1 MRTIFVE
8 PLVIIAQGA
17 GNADWGEMT
26 VLTGQDFDGGV
37 AIVAGGSGGIG
48 SAICA
53 TLAGAGSHVAFTWR
67 SRQDAADAV
76 VAAVAAAGREA
87 LAMQVDHTD
96 PDAMKAF
103 VDAAAARFG
112 RVHSVVYAAGPHIPM
127 KFLNAITPADWKAVF
142 DADVNGAF
150 NLVWATLPHV
160 KAGGG
165 GAYVAVITAAVEK
178 VPLRDICSAAPKA
191 AIEMLMR
198 GLALEEGRFG
208 IRANC
213 VGPGFIDAGL
223 GGALINQPGLGDW
236 VDGLR
241 KTLPMKAFGEAR
253 DIAEAVAFLL
263 SPRAKYITGQSLA
276 VDGGLQL

>member
-1 MRTIFVE
+1 M
-8 PLVIIAQGA
+8 
-17 GNADWGEMT
+17 
-26 VLTGQDFDGGV
+26 GQEFDGGV

-53 TLAGAGSHVAFTWR
+53 ALAEAGTNVALTWR
-67 SRQDAADAV
+67 SREAAADAV
-76 VAAVAAAGREA
+76 VTAVEAQGREA

-96 PDAMKAF
+96 SEAMKAF
-103 VDAAAARFG
+103 VDAAASRFG

-127 KFLNAITPADWKAVF
+127 KFLSAITPAEWKSVF

-150 NLVWATLPHV
+150 NLVWATLPHL

-165 GAYVAVITAAVEK
+165 GAFAAVITAAVEK

-198 GLALEEGRFG
+198 GVALEEGRFG

-213 VGPGFIDAGL
+213 VGPGFINAGL
-223 GGALINQPGLGDW
+223 GGDLINKPGIEDW
-236 VDGLR
+236 IEGLR
-241 KTLPMKAFGEAR
+241 KMLPMKAFGEAR
-253 DIAEAVAFLL
+253 DIAEAVVFLL